1 MPNAIDP
8 PKVLKQGIDEGNPN
22 YRPVIG
28 FNHNRS
34 QFANVGDAGRR
45 TVNHYTGGNR
55 YFDRGNSGE
64 YKVFKIIQ
72 VYVHFHQEGH

>member
-34 QFANVGDAGRR
+34 QFASVGDAGRR
-45 TVNHYTGGNR
+45 TVNHYTGGGNR
-55 YFDRGNSGE
+55 YFDRGNSGK
-64 YKVFKIIQ
+64 YKSFLK
-72 VYVHFHQEGH
+72 